1 MIGTTTQRRIAAS
14 FLDQSVSS
22 MSNFAT
28 GVVVARLS
36 GAAEF
41 GQYMLVLVIWLL
53 AVGLH
58 RALLTEPL
66 IVMTRE
72 TDDSRTMISHGL
84 SAELLLGCVI
94 GFFVA
99 VGGLTA
105 VLVGASVG
113 GLILASSPW
122 FVPLLLQDYWRGM
135 AFQQRR
141 PSLALINDL
150 VFVAVQALMMIV
162 VWLIGWRS
170 AGYIVGAWGTGATA
184 GAVVGL
190 WWFRSVSPL
199 SAGARLLRRLW
210 PLSRWMVA
218 DFVTAFAST
227 QAYLFFAVVLLSDVA
242 YGGFRAAFSLMG
254 PTIVV
259 LHAGANIG
267 LPEAARRTNR
277 DDLTDLRRF
286 ARQLS
291 AVTVVVIVAYGT
303 FVSVGGRQL
312 LTIIYGLEFARF
324 APLVTLGAIQYIL
337 AVSVFGHTIALKAA
351 GRMRLLWRVRL
362 LAASASLTSMVVLI
376 RWLGTIGAGWA
387 GVATGVYYVCA
398 VYAVYSMELQ
408 VGRADEADGPIVR
421 DSLFPVSDEDAR
433 QL

>member
-1 MIGTTTQRRIAAS
+1 MSMIGTPTQRRIAAS
-14 FLDQSVSS
+14 FLDQCVSS

-41 GQYMLVLVIWLL
+41 GQYMLVMVIWVL

-72 TDDSRTMISHGL
+72 TDDSRTVISHGL
-84 SAELLLGCVI
+84 SAELLLACVVAV
-94 GFFVA
+94 FVA

-150 VFVAVQALMMIV
+150 IFVAVQALMMVV

-170 AGYIVGAWGTGATA
+170 AGYFVAAWGTGATA

-190 WWFRSVSPL
+190 WWFRSVSSL
-199 SAGARLLRRLW
+199 SAGAKLLLRLW

-227 QAYLFFAVVLLSDVA
+227 QAYLFFAVLLLSDVA

-267 LPEAARRTNR
+267 LPEAARRTNP

-291 AVTVVVIVAYGT
+291 AVTAVVIGAYGT

-312 LTIIYGLEFARF
+312 LIAIYGLEFAPY
-324 APLVTLGAIQYIL
+324 APLVTLGALQYIL

-362 LAASASLTSMVVLI
+362 LAAGASLTSMVVLI
-376 RWLGTIGAGWA
+376 WWLGTIGAGWA
-387 GVATGVYYVCA
+387 AVATGLYYVCA
-398 VYAVYSMELQ
+398 VYAVYSIELRG
-408 VGRADEADGPIVR
+408 GRANDAAGPSVR
-421 DSLFPVSDEDAR
+421 DSLFPVSGEDS
-433 QL
+433 